1 MDNTSEIAYTIIA
14 MSRYNLN
21 ILIDIAMIF
30 ISLQIKNRARL
41 KKAIAYNFGEIKAM
55 VMVLIC
61 DLMSI
66 MSRNEFENLDEIY
79 DEIQSVERWA
89 IWRKFIIVI
98 DRIMKYFYLK
108 VRYQL
113 R

>member
-1 MDNTSEIAYTIIA
+1 MVTI
-14 MSRYNLN
+14 
-21 ILIDIAMIF
+21 
-30 ISLQIKNRARL
+30 
-41 KKAIAYNFGEIKAM
+41 
-55 VMVLIC
+55 
-61 DLMSI
+61 
-66 MSRNEFENLDEIY
+66 RNEFENLDEIY